1 MPVPGKFTFTVVAY
15 DPDGE
20 IKSISVNDGKF
31 VKAHGPTYWTEN
43 DEGQSVLT
51 DIRWKPG
58 VYPNSTLTKLTVDVE
73 DDKGKVTTEK
83 VRFTVNHP
91 PTIELT
97 SPTNGA
103 EFVSPATITLAA
115 TASDNAADG
124 AMRKVEFFANGELI
138 ANLASAP
145 FEAAWEGVS
154 AGDYEIIAAVTD
166 RHGQKVET
174 APVSI
179 TVSQGSDITLTAP
192 AEDIAFAPS
201 GTTRMAASV
210 TPGDAAITK
219 VEFFKN
225 DQLIGA
231 DTEAPYELD
240 WSEAEPGLYRISAT
254 ATDAKGGSVTSG
266 SVEAAVF
273 DSAPFPALGLRLWLE
288 GSGIAQAGG
297 KVSAWTD
304 RTPFGHDVSQA
315 EADRQ
320 PTLHSEGANGKPAV
334 VFDGAD
340 DVLGATANGAGLL
353 SGDAASI
360 FIVMKQAKAS
370 ANNAVLGWE
379 SNSHLNHLDLLFTY
393 NDQLLYDYG
402 NVSAGGRISAP
413 QPERWDDLWNL
424 VEVYRAGA
432 SGRVA
437 VAGET
442 VFSGT
447 FAGELEVEVDG
458 ALTLGGVGM
467 LHFGGSVA
475 EVLVYNRAL
484 SKSEQDEVKGYLGA
498 RYGLFVSENQA
509 PTVTLLVSRVLSN
522 QDQITIQAV
531 GEPRKPFEMVE
542 LELSYDLIHWETQ
555 DLQLPINLPL
565 SFPLSQ
571 DMQFIR
577 VKRINE

>member
-1 MPVPGKFTFTVVAY
+1 M
-15 DPDGE
+15 
-20 IKSISVNDGKF
+20 
-31 VKAHGPTYWTEN
+31 
-43 DEGQSVLT
+43 
-51 DIRWKPG
+51 
-58 VYPNSTLTKLTVDVE
+58 
-73 DDKGKVTTEK
+73 
-83 VRFTVNHP
+83 
-91 PTIELT
+91 
-97 SPTNGA
+97 
-103 EFVSPATITLAA
+103 
-115 TASDNAADG
+115 
-124 AMRKVEFFANGELI
+124 
-138 ANLASAP
+138 
-145 FEAAWEGVS
+145 
-154 AGDYEIIAAVTD
+154 
-166 RHGQKVET
+166 
-174 APVSI
+174 
-179 TVSQGSDITLTAP
+179 
-192 AEDIAFAPS
+192 
-201 GTTRMAASV
+201 
-210 TPGDAAITK
+210 
-219 VEFFKN
+219 
-225 DQLIGA
+225 
-231 DTEAPYELD
+231 
-240 WSEAEPGLYRISAT
+240 
-254 ATDAKGGSVTSG
+254 
-266 SVEAAVF
+266 
-273 DSAPFPALGLRLWLE
+273 
-288 GSGIAQAGG
+288 
-297 KVSAWTD
+297 
-304 RTPFGHDVSQA
+304 SQA

>member
-179 TVSQGSDITLTAP
+179 TVSQGADITLTAP
-192 AEDIAFAPS
+192 AEDIAFAPG
-201 GTTRMAASV
+201 GTTRLAASV

-231 DTEAPYELD
+231 DTEPPYELD